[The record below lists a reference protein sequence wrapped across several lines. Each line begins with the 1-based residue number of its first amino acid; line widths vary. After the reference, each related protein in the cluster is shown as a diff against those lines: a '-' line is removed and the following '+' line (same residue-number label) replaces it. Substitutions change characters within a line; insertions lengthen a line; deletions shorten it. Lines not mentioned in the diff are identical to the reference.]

1 MPKRTDIKSIMII
14 GAGPIVIGQACEF
27 DYSGAQACKALR
39 EEGYR
44 VILVNSNPA
53 TIMTDPGLAD
63 ATYIEPITPEVVA
76 KIIEKERPD
85 ALLPTMGG
93 QTGLNTSLALE
104 EMGVLEEFGVEMI
117 GAKREAIEMAE
128 DRKLF
133 REAMDRLGLENPR
146 ATIVTAPKKDNG
158 SADLEA
164 GVQIALEA
172 LEDIGLPAIIRPAFT
187 LGGTGG
193 GVAYNREDYIHY
205 CRSGMDASPVN
216 QILVDESL
224 LGWKEYEMEVV
235 RDKADN
241 AIIVCS
247 IENVDPM
254 GVHTGD
260 SITVAPALTL
270 TDKEYQIMRT
280 ASIAVLRE
288 IGVETGGSNVQWA
301 VNPDDGR
308 MVVIEMNPR
317 VSRSSALASKATG
330 FPIAKIA
337 AKLAVGYTL
346 DELDNDITK
355 VTPASFEPTIDYVVT
370 KIPKFAF
377 EKFPGSEPF
386 LTTAMKSV
394 GEAMAIGRTI
404 HESMQKALASMESG
418 LTGFDEVD
426 IPGVHAGLWE
436 SVGADDKAA
445 VIKAISQQTPDRLRT
460 IAQAMRHG
468 LSDVE
473 IQGVTKFDPW
483 FLARIREIIDAER
496 EIRKNGLPM
505 REDKLRALKMLGFS
519 DARLGALTGRDED
532 NVRRAR
538 HNLGVKAVFK
548 RIDTCAAEFEAQ
560 TPYMY
565 STYESPMMGEVECE
579 ARPSDRKKVVILG
592 GGPNRIGQGIEFDY
606 CCCHACFALTDAG
619 YETIMVNC
627 NPETVST
634 DYDTSDRL
642 YFEPLTM
649 EHVMEIL
656 RVEQENGTLHGVIV
670 QFGGQ
675 TPLKLANAL
684 EAEGIPILGT
694 TPDAIDLAEDRER
707 FQALVNEL
715 GLKQPKNGIASTD
728 EQALKIAEEIGFP
741 LVIRPSYVLGGRA
754 MEIVRDMD
762 QLKRYIKEAV
772 VVSGDSPVLLDSYLS
787 GAVELDVDAICD
799 GTDVHVAGIMQHI
812 EEAGVHSGDSACSLP
827 PYSLDKDVI
836 ERIKEQSFALAKAL
850 NVVGLMNVQ
859 FAIKDNE
866 IYLIEVNPRA
876 SRTVP
881 FVAKATDS
889 AIASIAARVMAG
901 EPLSNFPQRAPY
913 EPDAGYD
920 VNTPMADPMTL
931 ADPDMPWFSVKEA
944 VLPFAR
950 FPGVDTIL
958 GPEMRSTGEVMGW
971 DRSFARAFLK
981 AQMGAGM
988 VLPSKG
994 RAFISIKDQDKTE
1007 VMLDTARILIGQGF
1021 ELVATRGTQGW
1032 LAGHGVECAIVNKV
1046 YEGRP
1051 HVVDML
1057 KDGGIQLVLNTTE
1070 GTQAVEDSKPM
1081 REVALYDKIPYFT
1094 TAAGAHAA
1102 ARAIQAQAEGEV
1114 EVKSLQ
1120 G

>member
-1 MPKRTDIKSIMII
+1 MPRRTDIQSIMII

-104 EMGVLEEFGVEMI
+104 EMGVLEKFGVEMI
-117 GAKREAIEMAE
+117 GAKRDAIEMAE
-128 DRKLF
+128 DRALF
-133 REAMDRLGLENPR
+133 REAMDRLGLENPK
-146 ATIVTAPKKDNG
+146 ATIVTAPKRDDG
-158 SADLEA
+158 STDLDA
-164 GVQIALEA
+164 GVQMALDE
-172 LEDIGLPAIIRPAFT
+172 LEEIGLPAIIRPAFT

-193 GVAYNREDYIHY
+193 GVAYNREDYIHF

-235 RDKADN
+235 RDTADN

-270 TDKEYQIMRT
+270 TDKEYQIMRNG
-280 ASIAVLRE
+280 SIAVLRE

-301 VNPDDGR
+301 INPDDGR

-377 EKFPGSEPF
+377 EKFPGSEPY

-394 GEAMAIGRTI
+394 GEAMSIGRTI

-418 LTGFDEVD
+418 LTGFDEIE
-426 IPGVHAGLWE
+426 IPGLNVGVWE
-436 SVGADDKAA
+436 EASDKAA
-445 VIKAISQQTPDRLRT
+445 VIKAISKQTPDRLRT

-468 LSDVE
+468 LTDDE
-473 IQGVTKFDPW
+473 IFGVTKFDPW
-483 FLARIREIIDAER
+483 FLARIREIIEAER
-496 EIRKNGLPM
+496 VVRKDGLPVTEDGIRK
-505 REDKLRALKMLGFS
+505 LKMLGFT
-519 DARLGALTGRDED
+519 DARLGNLTGRDED

-538 HNLGVKAVFK
+538 RNLGVNAVFK

-565 STYESPMMGEVECE
+565 STYEAPMMGEVECE

-606 CCCHACFALTDAG
+606 CCCHACFALTEAG

-642 YFEPLTM
+642 YFEPLTF

-656 RVEQENGTLHGVIV
+656 TKEQENGTLHGVIV

-707 FQALVNEL
+707 FQALVNDL

-728 EQALKIAEEIGFP
+728 EQALEIADEIGFP

-754 MEIVRDMD
+754 MEIVRDME
-762 QLKRYIKEAV
+762 QLKRYINEAV
-772 VVSGDSPVLLDSYLS
+772 VVSGDSPVLLDSYLA

-799 GTDVHVAGIMQHI
+799 GEAVHVAGIMQHI

-827 PYSLDKDVI
+827 PYSLSKEILDQIKDQAF
-836 ERIKEQSFALAKAL
+836 KLAKAL

-859 FAIKDNE
+859 FAIKDGE

-901 EPLSNFPQRAPY
+901 EKLANFPQRPPY
-913 EPDAGYD
+913 QDGQD
-920 VNTPMADPMTL
+920 TKIADQMTL

-971 DRSFARAFLK
+971 DRDFHRAFLK

-988 VLPSKG
+988 VLPSSG
-994 RAFISIKDQDKTE
+994 RAFISIKDADKTPA
-1007 VMLDTARILIGQGF
+1007 MLEAAQVLTGQGF
-1021 ELVATRGTQGW
+1021 SLVATRGTQSW
-1032 LAGHGVECAIVNKV
+1032 LAEQGVACDVVNKV

-1051 HVVDML
+1051 DVADML
-1057 KDGGIQLVLNTTE
+1057 KDGQVQLLMNTTE
-1070 GTQAVEDSKPM
+1070 GAQAVEDSKSI
-1081 REVALYDKIPYFT
+1081 RSIALYDKIPYFT
-1094 TAAGAHAA
+1094 TAAASHAA
-1102 ARAIQAQAEGEV
+1102 ALAIKAQAEGDV